1 MSPKS
6 SDSMAYS
13 KKEGG
18 QGPKLPKKIAKATS
32 KLTNE
37 LYKHVY
43 VWLLVILSKKCFN
56 EKLNGDAFFK
66 ANNIFLDH
74 LDKVGT
80 LCNCIC
86 LIWKLIGLN

>member
-1 MSPKS
+1 
-6 SDSMAYS
+6 MAYS

-43 VWLLVILSKKCFN
+43 V
-56 EKLNGDAFFK
+56 
-66 ANNIFLDH
+66 
-74 LDKVGT
+74 
-80 LCNCIC
+80 
-86 LIWKLIGLN
+86 